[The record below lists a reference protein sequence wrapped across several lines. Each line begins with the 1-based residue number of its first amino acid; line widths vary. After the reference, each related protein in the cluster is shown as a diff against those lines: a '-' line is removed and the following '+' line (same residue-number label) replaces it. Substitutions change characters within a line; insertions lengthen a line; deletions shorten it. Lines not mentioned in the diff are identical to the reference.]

1 MNTCV
6 WERQDFRR
14 WLFIISPSTVMA
26 TGDCRSTWNPA
37 AITQEIMTPSK
48 GPGAH
53 IKDKGPAFPR
63 GQEKP
68 LYGNCSAFIIRL
80 WTNPSVTWRNNA
92 EKTGKSSYNGPQ
104 LLKIRLVLQ
113 RNTHLLAVAGLQE
126 TRATQP
132 RGLREESFLGAAS
145 ELPPTLCA
153 LSKNFHTQNPV
164 PVTPQDSIKMIGKY
178 RPSFL
183 ARQPKNTVPQ
193 GREWV
198 DSDLH

>member
-1 MNTCV
+1 MYLFISTRTVYLSKHLYSVCYHIRINLNLQIQLRRRKLTFFLNHCLLYSRKLRKRTNTCV
-6 WERQDFRR
+6 WERQDFWR

-37 AITQEIMTPSK
+37 AITQEVMTPSK

-92 EKTGKSSYNGPQ
+92 EKTGKSSYNGP
-104 LLKIRLVLQ
+104 
-113 RNTHLLAVAGLQE
+113 
-126 TRATQP
+126 
-132 RGLREESFLGAAS
+132 
-145 ELPPTLCA
+145 
-153 LSKNFHTQNPV
+153 
-164 PVTPQDSIKMIGKY
+164 
-178 RPSFL
+178 
-183 ARQPKNTVPQ
+183 
-193 GREWV
+193 
-198 DSDLH
+198 